1 LFTLQDVGVKFAL
14 LSLTG
19 GVGTVAGPLLG
30 AALIVPFENF
40 LRAELAD
47 ALPGMNLAILGLLM
61 VLAALFMKRGVV
73 GALED
78 LVAWIKRKFGGRS

>member
-1 LFTLQDVGVKFAL
+1 MVGAPFPAITLMPPISRPRL
-14 LSLTG
+14 NTI
-19 GVGTVAGPLLG
+19 AGPLLG

-73 GALED
+73 GAFED
-78 LVAWIKRKFGGRS
+78 LMRKIKGKKGDH

>member
-1 LFTLQDVGVKFAL
+1 
-14 LSLTG
+14 
-19 GVGTVAGPLLG
+19 
-30 AALIVPFENF
+30 
-40 LRAELAD
+40 
-47 ALPGMNLAILGLLM
+47 MNLAILGLLM